1 MKHKETMT
9 KSIEQKYQKLSDVE
23 HCLIRPGRYIG
34 SVEPHTAQTWLVGTD
49 SKMYRREA
57 TWNPGLLK
65 LFDEVISNSVD
76 HSKRPEGKNLDTIK
90 VDIDRASG
98 EITVLDNGG
107 IPVVLHADYNEYVP
121 ELIFGYLRSGSNFD
135 DTEDS
140 TGTGQNGEGAS
151 LTNIFSTKF
160 TVETSDGKNSFKHTW
175 TNNMTDKS
183 TPKVWEGG
191 KGFTRI
197 SFIPDYAHL
206 KTTLDDD
213 NYAKMVKRVYDI
225 AGCNPKLKVFLN
237 GERIIIKSFKDYIAL
252 YTEKFEFDDNG
263 DWQIGVA
270 ASDDGFSHVSFVNT
284 TETSEGGTHLYYIWY
299 QIATKLR
306 EYIQKKHKIDVK
318 QTEIQSH
325 MQVFINARIVRPRYN
340 SQTKE
345 YMITEVKDYK
355 TSWEATE
362 KFIKRVVDSGIVD
375 RVLLWAEAKAKAEEL
390 KRLRELNKNIDK
402 GVNFNRIDKFT
413 DAMEDRERH
422 LCELYLTEGDS
433 ARKSIQEARGKNPY
447 IGSFALKGKPL
458 NVMDV
463 DMFKILGGKKN
474 GAEADGNSE
483 IQNILKITG
492 LKIGVPVKSV
502 KDLRFGKIV
511 FLSDQD
517 LDGFHVSSLLINF
530 FSYFWPEL
538 FEMGVIYRMNT
549 PLVIATVKGVEH
561 EFLTDESYEEWAKT
575 APRHDSS
582 RFKGLGKFK
591 TDRFSKILENR
602 CKYLVRINKL
612 ENEDLSRIN
621 LAFKGNMA
629 DSRKE
634 WLNGV
639 NYFASI
645 D

>member
-1 MKHKETMT
+1 
-9 KSIEQKYQKLSDVE
+9 
-23 HCLIRPGRYIG
+23 
-34 SVEPHTAQTWLVGTD
+34 
-49 SKMYRREA
+49 
-57 TWNPGLLK
+57 
-65 LFDEVISNSVD
+65 
-76 HSKRPEGKNLDTIK
+76 
-90 VDIDRASG
+90 
-98 EITVLDNGG
+98 
-107 IPVVLHADYNEYVP
+107 
-121 ELIFGYLRSGSNFD
+121 
-135 DTEDS
+135 
-140 TGTGQNGEGAS
+140 
-151 LTNIFSTKF
+151 
-160 TVETSDGKNSFKHTW
+160 
-175 TNNMTDKS
+175 
-183 TPKVWEGG
+183 
-191 KGFTRI
+191 
-197 SFIPDYAHL
+197 
-206 KTTLDDD
+206 
-213 NYAKMVKRVYDI
+213 MVKRVYDI

-237 GERIIIKSFKDYIAL
+237 GERIVIKSFKDYIAL

-447 IGSFALKGKPL
+447 VGSFALRGKPL

-463 DMFKILGGKKN
+463 DMFKILGGKSKGN
-474 GAEADGNSE
+474 ESDGNSE

-492 LKIGVPVKSV
+492 LKIGVEVKSV

-530 FSYFWPEL
+530 FAYFWPEL
-538 FEMGVIYRMNT
+538 FELGVIYRMNT
-549 PLVIATVKGVEH
+549 PLVIADVKGKEVE
-561 EFLTDESYEEWAKT
+561 FMTDEAYEEWSKT
-575 APRHDSS
+575 APNHKAS

-591 TDRFSKILENR
+591 TARFKKIIENR
-602 CKYLVRINKL
+602 ANYLMKITKIEDTDKDRIT
-612 ENEDLSRIN
+612 
-621 LAFKGNMA
+621 LAFKGNRA
-629 DSRKE
+629 DDRKD

-639 NYFASI
+639 NYFSSFE
-645 D
+645 

>member
-1 MKHKETMT
+1 MSKT
-9 KSIEQKYQKLSDVE
+9 IEQKYRRLTDTE
-23 HCLIRPGRYIG
+23 HVLLRPGRYIG
-34 SVEPHTAQTWLVGTD
+34 SIEPHTATTWLVGED
-49 SKMYRREA
+49 KKMYRREI

-90 VDIDRASG
+90 VEVNRETG
-98 EITVLDNGG
+98 EISVFDNGG
-107 IPVVLHADYNEYVP
+107 IPVELHTEYNEYVP

-151 LTNIFSTKF
+151 LTNIFSTSF
-160 TVETSDGKNSFKHTW
+160 TVETSDGKKSFKHTW
-175 TNNMTDKS
+175 TNNMNDKS
-183 TPKVWEGG
+183 KAKIWDGG

-197 SFIPDYAHL
+197 TFVPDYAHL

-213 NYAKMVKRVYDI
+213 NYAKIVKRVYDV

-237 GERIIIKSFKDYIAL
+237 GERIVIKSFKDYIAL

-284 TETSEGGTHLYYIWY
+284 TETVEGGTHLYYIWY

-345 YMITEVKDYK
+345 YMITEVKEYK
-355 TSWEATE
+355 TSWDVSD
-362 KFIKRVVDSGIVD
+362 KFIKRIIEHGIVD

-402 GVNFNRIDKFT
+402 GVNFNRIDKFS
-413 DAMEDRERH
+413 DAMEDNDRH

-447 IGSFALKGKPL
+447 VGSFALRGKPL

-463 DMFKILGGKKN
+463 DMFKILGGKSKGN
-474 GAEADGNSE
+474 ESDGNSE

-492 LKIGVPVKSV
+492 LKIGVEVKSV

-530 FSYFWPEL
+530 FAYFWPEL
-538 FEMGVIYRMNT
+538 FELGVIYRMNT
-549 PLVIATVKGVEH
+549 PLVIADVKGKEVE
-561 EFLTDESYEEWAKT
+561 FMTDEAYEEWAKT
-575 APRHDSS
+575 APNHKAS

-591 TDRFSKILENR
+591 TARFKKIIENR
-602 CKYLVRINKL
+602 ANYLMKITKIEDTDKDRIT
-612 ENEDLSRIN
+612 
-621 LAFKGNMA
+621 LAFKGNRA
-629 DSRKE
+629 DDRKD

-639 NYFASI
+639 NYFSSFE
-645 D
+645 